1 MNWGHNLTLASLIFL
16 SATALA
22 WPYNASLLTDL
33 LLHAVDGSRTPPH
46 GSLPF
51 YHLPLEA
58 SRHSDEGHGHHLQVQ
73 ARRCH
78 ALQLDRSA
86 ALQMTGHTVL
96 VSLSEESTTKY
107 V

>member
-33 LLHAVDGSRTPPH
+33 LLHAVDGRRTPPH

-51 YHLPLEA
+51 YHLPLKA
-58 SRHSDEGHGHHLQVQ
+58 NSTFSHDF
-73 ARRCH
+73 
-78 ALQLDRSA
+78 SA
-86 ALQMTGHTVL
+86 
-96 VSLSEESTTKY
+96 KR
-107 V
+107 

>member
-33 LLHAVDGSRTPPH
+33 LLHVVDGRRAPPH
-46 GSLPF
+46 GSLP
-51 YHLPLEA
+51 LPLEA

-73 ARRCH
+73 
-78 ALQLDRSA
+78 LDLSA
-86 ALQMTGHTVL
+86 ALQ
-96 VSLSEESTTKY
+96 Y
-107 V
+107 A